1 MPTTDQLLSINPRYA
16 KATAGAWEKAEPS
29 SFSMSITAG
38 PTHTYNAMVG
48 LGHREPGAW
57 ADEEFANAML
67 IADAKTNAA
76 LAMLV
81 DDLTAACA
89 RAENDY
95 RQLADVLAIEGRG
108 CFPNSISDARA
119 TAEHLASLLARA
131 AELRGG

>member
-1 MPTTDQLLSINPRYA
+1 MPTIDQLLSINPRYA
-16 KATAGAWEKAEPS
+16 KATEGTWEKIEPS

-38 PTHTYNAMVG
+38 PSQVCDITPRGN
-48 LGHREPGAW
+48 REPGAW

-89 RAENDY
+89 RAEKDY
-95 RQLADVLAIEGRG
+95 RQLADVLATEGRG

-131 AELRGG
+131 AAVRGG